1 MYQIRYTENARREL
15 EEIFSF
21 ITQNSLENALS
32 FLDKLNEHLEGVL
45 SVFPNS
51 GTLYDKDRGIRKH
64 SYEGYTAFYH
74 VPSKNMI
81 KILHV
86 VHLGKPLTIRRIEF

>member
-1 MYQIRYTENARREL
+1 MYEVRYTENARCEL
-15 EEIFSF
+15 EDIFSF
-21 ITQNSLENALS
+21 IAQGSLDNALS
-32 FLDKLNEHLEGVL
+32 FLDELKEHLDGVL

-74 VPSKNMI
+74 VPSAGVVEV
-81 KILHV
+81 LHV
-86 VHLGKPLTIRRIEF
+86 VHLGKPLAIRGIEL

>member
-1 MYQIRYTENARREL
+1 MYQIRYTENAHREL

-21 ITQNSLENALS
+21 IAQGSLENALS
-32 FLDKLNEHLEGVL
+32 FLDELKEHLEGVL

-51 GTLYDKDRGIRKH
+51 STLHDKDRGIRKH

-74 VPSKNMI
+74 VLSKDMVEV
-81 KILHV
+81 LPV
-86 VHLGKPLTIRRIEF
+86 VDER